1 VSAELRTE
9 RLVLGPLVPEDLEDY
24 VALYADPDVVRYIG
38 SGNAETRA
46 ESAEW
51 LERTVRRNAVEGWE
65 MRTVRL
71 HDGTFIGRCGIAVHE
86 LEHGAER
93 EVGYILARSQWG
105 LGYATEAATA
115 VRDHAIRELGLRRLI
130 ALIAY
135 GNEASVHVATKL
147 GMAFERE
154 VRFHGHLTRMFALE
168 V

>member
-1 VSAELRTE
+1 MTAELRTE
-9 RLVLGPLVPEDLEDY
+9 RLVLGPLAREDLEDY
-24 VALYADPDVVRYIG
+24 VALYADPEVVRFIG
-38 SGNAETRA
+38 DGQPGTREDA
-46 ESAEW
+46 VEW
-51 LERTVRRNAVEGWE
+51 LERTLRRNAVEGWE

-71 HDGTFIGRCGIAVHE
+71 HDGTFVGRCGIAVHE

-93 EVGYILARSQWG
+93 EVGYILARSRWG

-130 ALIAY
+130 ALIAF
-135 GNEASVHVATKL
+135 GNEASVNVADKL

-154 VRFHGHLTRMFALE
+154 VRFHDHPTRMFALE